1 MLALKPFSFVF
12 IEDNS
17 NSNLTHLKG
26 TLTDIGF
33 TIESATS
40 LEKAYLSPS
49 SPDRNKVIVLSSN
62 ERTGLMLDIYANIP
76 TILIKDNGYS
86 FVTSNQE
93 INAIN
98 FAEIFYHIQHYY
110 TLNNISQKQKQDSN
124 VLLQGVSHEVRS
136 FLNGIYGPMQLLKEK
151 IESKDQYDLYTMID
165 HSIARLIRF
174 TFKISLITI
183 IQEKTD
189 TPKHEEVDIHAII
202 QHTLLELNSLKFTDT
217 IKVEIDK
224 EEGAYNILGDIDLM
238 MQCFEA
244 IIERVVLNY
253 GNRTALKIILSQHED
268 GTFNCSLKFPF
279 EGILDEGK
287 TIGDQIESDFL
298 TDIGF
303 VIAQKILAL
312 HHTAINQQIT
322 NNREIEL
329 TIQFKNFPHE

>member
-1 MLALKPFSFVF
+1 MLAMKPFCFVF

-17 NSNLTHLKG
+17 NSNLAHLKG

-40 LEKAYLSPS
+40 LENAYLSPS
-49 SPDRNKVIVLSSN
+49 SPDKNKVVILSWNKKAS
-62 ERTGLMLDIYANIP
+62 LMLDINANIP
-76 TILIKDNGYS
+76 IILIKAQDYS
-86 FVTSNQE
+86 LVTSNQE
-93 INAIN
+93 INDIN
-98 FAEIFYHIQHYY
+98 LAEIFYHLQHYY
-110 TLNNISQKQKQDSN
+110 THNNISQQQKQDSN
-124 VLLQGVSHEVRS
+124 ALLQGVSHEVRS

-189 TPKHEEVDIHAII
+189 TQKHEKVDIHAII
-202 QHTLLELNSLKFTDT
+202 QHALLELNSLKFADT

-224 EEGAYNILGDIDLM
+224 EEGLYNILGDIDLM

-253 GNRTALKIILSQHED
+253 GNRTALRIILTQLKEEA
-268 GTFNCSLKFPF
+268 FNCILRFPF

-287 TIGDQIESDFL
+287 TIGDQIESDIL

-312 HHTAINQQIT
+312 HHTTINHRIT
-322 NNREIEL
+322 NNRGIEL
-329 TIQFKNFPHE
+329 IIQFKNFPHE